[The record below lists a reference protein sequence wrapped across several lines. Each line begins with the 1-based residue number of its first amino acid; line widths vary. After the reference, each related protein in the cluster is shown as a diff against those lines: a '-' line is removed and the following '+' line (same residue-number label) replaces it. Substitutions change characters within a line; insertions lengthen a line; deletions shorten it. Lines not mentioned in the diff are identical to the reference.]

1 VLILCLFVV
10 LLFSR
15 TIERYISSF
24 TFIFRQLTSIHFL
37 KTFSKESPSREIASF
52 VPPSHVPSPVKRQ
65 SSSTSSPP
73 SPTRPGLS
81 ASIHA
86 PSPQRKGLSAS
97 IYASSSPSEEDICD
111 SILVPSYPDSSASI
125 YAPSSPPRPDRG
137 ASIPNHAPCT
147 PPKRGLNASIHAPP
161 SQHEPMEPKPIPVV
175 DLSPEHRTRR
185 VIDPQRKCD
194 LLLAVAHVKGRQ
206 KQCYG

>member
-1 VLILCLFVV
+1 VLILCLSVV

-37 KTFSKESPSREIASF
+37 KTFSMESLSREIASF
-52 VPPSHVPSPVKRQ
+52 VPPSHVPSP
-65 SSSTSSPP
+65 SSSTSLHYCYSPP

-137 ASIPNHAPCT
+137 ASIHAPCT
-147 PPKRGLNASIHAPP
+147 PPKRGLNASIHAPQ
-161 SQHEPMEPKPIPVV
+161 SQHEPMETHPRGRYKP
-175 DLSPEHRTRR
+175 
-185 VIDPQRKCD
+185 
-194 LLLAVAHVKGRQ
+194 
-206 KQCYG
+206 